1 MEEFDDIEYVALKA
15 LSEKVISGVSPA
27 ILKVTKDGEKLAEE
41 ITEIETK
48 LAGTTDIKE
57 IARLSKISEDKREE
71 LLHILAIKNRLDE
84 LTCRNK
90 TRIEYFN
97 QILKQQGIYEENID
111 KKKLTGY
118 EDIGLED
125 VSEKTLNLNKTLSS
139 PVPKYVLGRLL
150 YFRGKALDFSLPEN
164 KNIMISANG
173 DFIRDILSMYPRS
186 ISTISAE
193 ELAHSKLKNQLLK
206 ELTYYVGE
214 NLRHKSIMKIN
225 DELGELLSFKTEI
238 CGGLDDYIAGVE
250 NSFNVQVKRY
260 FRERFPDRIEEIN
273 EKLKCNE
280 DSLLLH
286 EPGYQEPKTETEQV
300 QVEVEI
306 EPETDV
312 EDDNQEVITEE
323 LANGSVRKSMI
334 SKELTDAFTDPDMP
348 KEETSENSSDEVDFS
363 EMDKDILELYG
374 ISIPDDDEEGE

>member
-15 LSEKVISGVSPA
+15 LSEKVINGVSPA

-48 LAGTTDIKE
+48 LAGATQIKDIAK
-57 IARLSKISEDKREE
+57 LSKISEDKREE

-84 LTCRNK
+84 LTNRNK
-90 TRIEYFN
+90 TRIEYSN
-97 QILKQQGIYEENID
+97 QILKQQGIYEEDVD
-111 KKKLTGY
+111 KKKLMGY
-118 EDIGLED
+118 EDKGLED

-139 PVPKYVLGRLL
+139 PVPKYVLGKLL

-164 KNIMISANG
+164 RDIMISASS
-173 DFIRDILSMYPRS
+173 DFIRDILSMYPSS
-186 ISTISAE
+186 ISTISGE

-225 DELGELLSFKTEI
+225 EELGELLSFKTEI
-238 CGGLDDYIAGVE
+238 CAGLDDYIAGVE
-250 NSFNVQVKRY
+250 NSFNVAVKRY

-286 EPGYQEPKTETEQV
+286 EPGYHEVKAL
-300 QVEVEI
+300 VEEAPVEI
-306 EPETDV
+306 EVELESDV
-312 EDDNQEVITEE
+312 EGENQEVITEE

-334 SKELTDAFTDPDMP
+334 SKELTDAFTDPDTQ
-348 KEETSENSSDEVDFS
+348 KEETSENGSGEVDFS

-374 ISIPDDDEEGE
+374 ISIPDDDEGDK